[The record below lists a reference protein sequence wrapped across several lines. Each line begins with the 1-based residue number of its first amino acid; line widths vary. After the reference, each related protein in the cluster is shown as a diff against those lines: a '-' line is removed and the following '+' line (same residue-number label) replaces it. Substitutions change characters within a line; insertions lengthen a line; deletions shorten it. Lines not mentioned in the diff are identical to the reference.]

1 MVSRPL
7 EGRIEGE
14 MHILNAASLF
24 VEAVVLPK
32 RNSSQPW
39 GGVGCMYTIKKGTD
53 CLIG

>member
-39 GGVGCMYTIKKGTD
+39 QEWIKKGTD
-53 CLIG
+53 SPIG